1 MLKKRAFLG
10 ERCRND
16 MEGLQR
22 GNLLGKVA
30 ENGAFFG
37 EIVLK
42 MGQNALKK
50 GHFLGKDAE
59 MTQKGSKVGI
69 YWGK

>member
-1 MLKKRAFLG
+1 MLKKRAIIG

-22 GNLLGKVA
+22 GNLLGNMA

-37 EIVLK
+37 EKMLK

-50 GHFLGKDAE
+50 GI
-59 MTQKGSKVGI
+59 S
-69 YWGK
+69 WGKMQK